1 MMRADHQAAFEQ
13 LMACLDGELGP
24 AEAAAVRAHVTSCH
38 ECQEVEAELRDV
50 TGRLQTWTV
59 GDPPV
64 SLKSPVPISRITRM
78 RGWLPIA
85 ALLVVAVGAGM
96 IWLGGQMKQSGPE
109 IYAEE
114 AMARPAAAAP
124 PPAAAPAQ
132 IPALE
137 SSPYK
142 VVTESAALSNLPLS
156 SPALQVAP
164 LLARTARLSLVVASF
179 DSARVEAERIIAAAG
194 GFIGNITIS
203 GQRGGP
209 RSLVGALRV
218 PGPALDETLAQ
229 LRRLGRV
236 TIESREAED
245 VTQQSADLDA
255 RLTNARTAEKRLNA
269 ILATR
274 TGKLEDVLNVEREI
288 VRVRGEIEQMEAERR
303 TLDRRT
309 TYGTI
314 QLEMIEEQKAELD
327 LGDQSIST
335 KLRNALVGGWN
346 SAFNSILDFTLLIAW
361 AAPTLLLWGLA
372 LIVPYR
378 FVRRRFT

>member
-1 MMRADHQAAFEQ
+1 MMRADHQAAFED
-13 LMACLDGELGP
+13 LMADLDGELTP
-24 AEAAAVRAHVTSCH
+24 AESAAVRAHVAGCH
-38 ECQEVEAELRDV
+38 ECQEAEAELRGV
-50 TGRLQTWTV
+50 TGALAKWTV
-59 GDPPV
+59 GEPPV
-64 SLKSPVPISRITRM
+64 SLKSPLPISRMARV
-78 RGWLPIA
+78 RSWLPIA

-109 IYAEE
+109 TYAEE

-124 PPAAAPAQ
+124 PPAEAPAD
-132 IPALE
+132 IDARYGSTFKLRTGT
-137 SSPYK
+137 
-142 VVTESAALSNLPLS
+142 VVLPETLLRQSAVP
-156 SPALQVAP
+156 VVP

-179 DSARVEAERIIAAAG
+179 DTARAEAERIIAAAG

-209 RSLVGALRV
+209 KSLVGALRV

-245 VTQQSADLDA
+245 VTQESADLDA
-255 RLTNARTAEKRLNA
+255 RLTNSRNFEKRLSD

-288 VRVRGEIEQMEAERR
+288 ARVRGEIEQMEAARR
-303 TLDRRT
+303 VLDRRIT
-309 TYGTI
+309 LGTI
-314 QLEMIEEQKAELD
+314 QLEMIEEQKAALD
-327 LGDQSIST
+327 LGDQSVST
-335 KLRNALVGGWN
+335 KLRNAAEEGWKSALN
-346 SAFNSILDFTLLIAW
+346 SVLDFTLLIAW

-378 FVRRRFT
+378 MLRRRFT